1 MEDWSL
7 SFGTKVKVA
16 LRDNGV
22 LICLAVLALIS
33 RVFLMTI
40 SLGEVDSGNFCN
52 ALKYGYEISLFRPH
66 APGYP
71 IFIFMAWPLYLIT
84 SDCITSLALVSAIL
98 GSLVIIPFYL
108 LLKDIGGKLIGL
120 IGSLALIANPLHW
133 SFSEAMLSDVP
144 STFFVVLSA
153 YLIYRGR
160 SSDWSFL
167 FGSAFMSIAIGVRP
181 ANVCIVLLLIVPLIL
196 RWRDENAFPKLL
208 VFKAVGMFAAVSSF
222 WFFPAVLLG
231 SDGLFSYFAALE
243 KQWLNAVAVGDISQ
257 LGNPWIIQLVYRIE
271 RFALGYLVVYP
282 WTGSDIKSV
291 VSLLLCTPIILGFI
305 GFICAWK
312 RNQSDHI
319 FIIVW
324 LITIIYPIC
333 TIHFLPRYGIPYIPV
348 FLIAVLVG
356 YKYLWSLF
364 RMHKGSMELLFLLVL
379 DTVLILYLIKL
390 QEPVGS
396 FEVNPPAEPIYIG
409 LLFLLFLTT
418 TVITRVRFQH
428 WYRLGDNLTIYGGG
442 LSHRLSQFKYFAVVL
457 VVPYVIVGYTNA
469 SVAHSM
475 NSPGYQ
481 LVLDVTRQY
490 SPEEAVVCWDNQ
502 THSIFESIAPEFP
515 IAGRLKT
522 DKLYDHYHKGFVVIL
537 TDRCKWSE
545 YISADLNPA
554 VIGTYVGTS
563 PVWSKAPELKS
574 FASVK

>member
-196 RWRDENAFPKLL
+196 RWRDQNAFPKLL

-243 KQWLNAVAVGDISQ
+243 KQWLNAVTVGDISQ
-257 LGNPWIIQLVYRIE
+257 LGNPWVIQLVYRIE

-291 VSLLLCTPIILGFI
+291 GPLLLCTPIILGFI

-428 WYRLGDNLTIYGGG
+428 WYRLGDNLTIYGRG

-545 YISADLNPA
+545 DISADLNPA

>member
-545 YISADLNPA
+545 DISADLNPA